1 MEWITRLI
9 EGTQLFFVSLNQT
22 WLQRALFA
30 AVLIGIL
37 SSLIGVFVILRGYV
51 FMGEAI
57 AHSAFAGAAL
67 ALVIGVDPLVV
78 ILIFGLISAISIGA
92 VNEKKV
98 MRDEVI
104 IGVFFSFT
112 MALAIFFIGLLP
124 SYSTNVESILFG
136 RVLLIT
142 KLNFD
147 LLIIFTIIIVGM
159 ILLLE
164 KEFYMITFDSELAQ
178 AMGIPVK
185 IMDYVF
191 LIMVA
196 LAIDVSLNAIGA
208 LLVFAFLVTP
218 AAAAY
223 QWTYRLEKMMAL
235 SVIIGVFSSVGGL
248 FLSFVFDL
256 PSGATMVML
265 VTTIFFVSF
274 ALSPKRKAGTL
285 ECPTCKEAFELEPH
299 SPKESGIIT
308 EPHVHADGRI
318 ILLSDK
324 EKIPLPSDYPL
335 LPENEQTPDNNKKEK
350 QRRA

>member
-1 MEWITRLI
+1 MDWIRQFV
-9 EGTQLFFVSLNQT
+9 EGSQLFFASLEQT
-22 WLQRALFA
+22 WLQRALIA
-30 AVLIGIL
+30 AILIGIL
-37 SSLIGVFVILRGYV
+37 CSLVGVFVILRGYV

-67 ALVIGVDPLVV
+67 ALVIGANPLLV
-78 ILIFGLISAISIGA
+78 ILLFGIISALSIGA
-92 VNEKKV
+92 VNEKKI

-147 LLIIFTIIIVGM
+147 LLTIFTIIIVAM
-159 ILLLE
+159 IILME
-164 KEFYMITFDSELAQ
+164 KEFYIITFDSELAQ
-178 AMGIPVK
+178 AMGIPVR
-185 IMDYVF
+185 IIDYTF

-223 QWTYRLEKMMAL
+223 QWTYKIEKMMIL
-235 SVIIGVFSSVGGL
+235 SVIIGIISSVGGL
-248 FLSFVFDL
+248 YLSFIYDL
-256 PSGATMVML
+256 PSGATMVIL
-265 VTTIFFVSF
+265 VTTIFFISF
-274 ALSPKRKAGTL
+274 VLSPKRKAGTL
-285 ECPTCKEAFELEPH
+285 ECPTCREAFELEPH
-299 SPKESGIIT
+299 TPKESGIIT
-308 EPHVHADGRI
+308 EPHIHADGKI
-318 ILLSDK
+318 ILLTSTK
-324 EKIPLPSDYPL
+324 EKPPIPEDYPL
-335 LPENEQTPDNNKKEK
+335 IPQQDDKNEEKEGDTNE
-350 QRRA
+350 